1 MLWSERVVVELASLY
16 ESSFRLAGLT
26 ADEGLSLLGL
36 SVLLGIGAAWFSWFT
51 ATSGKLNPVRFF
63 KSGSLMSVRQA
74 RSVIIFAE
82 LFPILTL

>member
-36 SVLLGIGAAWFSWFT
+36 SVLLGIGAAWFSVYRHIREIEP
-51 ATSGKLNPVRFF
+51 S
-63 KSGSLMSVRQA
+63 
-74 RSVIIFAE
+74 
-82 LFPILTL
+82 